1 MKIIQII
8 KEEIKVCLQ
17 MTRYY
22 IYIDIENPKES
33 IKHY

>member
-17 MTRYY
+17 MTWYY
-22 IYIDIENPKES
+22 IYIYIENPKES

>member
-17 MTRYY
+17 MTWYY
-22 IYIDIENPKES
+22 IYIENPKES